1 MDISLALEKEPNDLY
16 SIIYA
21 DPPWSYTRTI
31 GNGVLKRRNG
41 EVYYPSMPVSELE
54 ALGSHLR
61 RITRKNSALLIWATM
76 PCLPDAIKVMESW
89 GFKYKTCWAT
99 WVKTNKAG
107 DKPFFG
113 VGYYTRSNAEL
124 CLLGVKGKIASFK
137 KLVDGE
143 IREGNPNSLS
153 SICIERPRQHSRKPE
168 TVRNNIVTF
177 FGDVPRL
184 ELFAREKTPGW
195 SALGNQ
201 SDKFKEQTD
210 LSIKKDSFAR
220 PKKKR
225 KKVIN
230 YDADTEEEK
239 ESN

>member
-21 DPPWSYTRTI
+21 DPPWSYTHSI
-31 GNGVLKRRNG
+31 GNGVLKRKSG
-41 EVYYPSMPVSELE
+41 EVLYPSMSVPALE
-54 ALGSHLR
+54 SLSCNVR
-61 RITRKNSALLIWATM
+61 RITRPNSALLIWATM
-76 PCLPDAIKVMESW
+76 PCLPDAIRVMESW
-89 GFKYKTCWAT
+89 GFKYKTCWCT

-137 KLVDGE
+137 KLVEGE
-143 IREGNPNSLS
+143 FREGNPNSLS

-195 SALGNQ
+195 SVLGNQ

-210 LSIKKDSFAR
+210 LSIKKDIFAR
-220 PKKKR
+220 PKKKQ

-230 YDADTEEEK
+230 YDADSE
-239 ESN
+239 

>member
-1 MDISLALEKEPNDLY
+1 MDIKKALENEANDMY

-21 DPPWSYTRTI
+21 DPPWSYNRTV
-31 GNGVLKRRNG
+31 GNGVLKRKDG
-41 EVYYPSMPVSELE
+41 EVYYDSMPVSALE
-54 ALGSHLR
+54 ALGYHIR
-61 RITRKNSALLIWATM
+61 RIARKNSALLLWATM
-76 PCLPDAIKVMESW
+76 PCLPDAIRVMESW

-137 KLVDGE
+137 KLVENEVRD
-143 IREGNPNSLS
+143 GNPNAMS
-153 SICIERPRQHSRKPE
+153 SICIEPPREHSRKPS

-184 ELFAREKTPGW
+184 ELFAREQTPGW
-195 SALGNQ
+195 SVLGNQ
-201 SDKFKEQTD
+201 SDKYNEQDKLAWQKD
-210 LSIKKDSFAR
+210 LAAR
-220 PKKKR
+220 AKKR
-225 KKVIN
+225 VKK
-230 YDADTEEEK
+230 
-239 ESN
+239 

>member
-41 EVYYPSMPVSELE
+41 EVYYPSMSVSAIE
-54 ALGSHLR
+54 ALGYHIR
-61 RITRKNSALLIWATM
+61 RISRKNSALLLWATM
-76 PCLPDAIKVMESW
+76 PCLPDAIRVMEAW

-137 KLVDGE
+137 KLVENEVRDA
-143 IREGNPNSLS
+143 NPNAMS
-153 SICIERPRQHSRKPE
+153 SICIERPREHSRKPE

-184 ELFAREKTPGW
+184 ELFAREQTPGW
-195 SALGNQ
+195 SVLGNQ
-201 SDKFKEQTD
+201 SDKYNEQDKLAWQKD
-210 LSIKKDSFAR
+210 LAAR
-220 PKKKR
+220 PKKR
-225 KKVIN
+225 LKK
-230 YDADTEEEK
+230 
-239 ESN
+239 

>member
-16 SIIYA
+16 NIIYA

-54 ALGSHLR
+54 GLGSHVR
-61 RITRKNSALLIWATM
+61 RISCKNSALLIWATM
-76 PCLPDAIKVMESW
+76 PCLPDAIRVMESW
-89 GFKYKTCWAT
+89 GFKYKTCWCT

-137 KLVDGE
+137 KLVEGE
-143 IREGNPNSLS
+143 SREGNPSSLS

-177 FGDVPRL
+177 FGDVPRI
-184 ELFAREKTPGW
+184 ELFARESTDGW
-195 SALGNQ
+195 STIGNQ
-201 SDKFKEQTD
+201 SDKFNEQNI
-210 LSIKKDSFAR
+210 LANKKDLAAM
-220 PKKKR
+220 PKKR
-225 KKVIN
+225 KRVKNVPSSLKHVL
-230 YDADTEEEK
+230 E
-239 ESN
+239 

>member
-1 MDISLALEKEPNDLY
+1 MLMDIKEALEDEANDMY

-21 DPPWSYTRTI
+21 DPPWSYTRSI
-31 GNGVLKRRNG
+31 GNGVLKRKSG
-41 EVYYPSMPVSELE
+41 EVYYPSMSVSALE
-54 ALGSHLR
+54 ALGYHIR
-61 RITRKNSALLIWATM
+61 RISRKNSALILWATM
-76 PCLPDAIKVMESW
+76 PCLPDAIRVMESW

-137 KLVDGE
+137 KLVEGE
-143 IREGNPNSLS
+143 VRDGNPNALG
-153 SICIERPRQHSRKPE
+153 SICIEQPREHSRKPA

-184 ELFAREKTPGW
+184 ELFAREKSPGW
-195 SALGNQ
+195 SVLGNQ
-201 SDKFKEQTD
+201 SDKYNEQMKLTNQKD
-210 LSIKKDSFAR
+210 LAAL
-220 PKKKR
+220 PKKR
-225 KKVIN
+225 VKK
-230 YDADTEEEK
+230 
-239 ESN
+239 

>member
-1 MDISLALEKEPNDLY
+1 MSIKDTLQNEANDLY
-16 SIIYA
+16 NIIYA

-31 GNGVLKRRNG
+31 GNGVLNRGNG
-41 EVYYPSMPVSELE
+41 KVHYASMSVYDIQ
-54 ALGSHLR
+54 ALGYDIR
-61 RITRKNSALLIWATM
+61 RITRKNSALLLWATM
-76 PCLPDAIKVMESW
+76 PCLPDAIRVMEAW

-137 KLVDGE
+137 NLVEGE
-143 IREGNPNSLS
+143 VRDGNPNALG
-153 SICIERPRQHSRKPE
+153 SICIEQPREHSRKPA

-184 ELFAREKTPGW
+184 ELFAREQTPGW
-195 SALGNQ
+195 SVLGNQ
-201 SDKFKEQTD
+201 SDKYNEQLKLSYQKD
-210 LSIKKDSFAR
+210 LAAR
-220 PKKKR
+220 PKKR
-225 KKVIN
+225 VKK
-230 YDADTEEEK
+230 
-239 ESN
+239 